1 MLLLV
6 LPGGCGGDT
15 VDVEQAR
22 LCRALIAA
30 VEPPGAAP
38 AGLSEE
44 PGATPGRSVVVRYA
58 VAGESRWIA
67 CRFAGAGLETDRL
80 DLVAVETSR
89 EGVLSPARFFMLE
102 RFWLGSPERQ
112 ALIAGQRQDA
122 EAAAR
127 AASIDPGRALAYLA
141 QQLVNGLTVSC
152 LYGLL
157 AIGYT
162 LVYALLERINLA
174 FGELATVGA
183 YAGLSAIV
191 AGTAAGATAGAG
203 LAAAIALVFAAAIGV
218 GAVYGSTTWRILFR
232 PLAEAS
238 SQAPLI
244 ATIGLVIVIQE
255 TLHLTR
261 GAREHWT
268 QPVLTDPHVVIDAGG
283 FTTVVTDSRLLVLG
297 VTIVLY
303 LALWRIM
310 TRTAFGRR
318 FRAAA
323 DDPLAARLLGIDTD
337 RLARQA
343 FALGGVAAGAAGA
356 IFALVYSG
364 VGFTM
369 GLAVG
374 LKALTA
380 AIVGGIGS
388 FGGAMLGGLVI
399 GMFETL
405 WSAYLD
411 GDWRDVGVFSLLVA
425 VLVLRPH
432 GLLGVPRGRGD

>member
-1 MLLLV
+1 M
-6 LPGGCGGDT
+6 
-15 VDVEQAR
+15 
-22 LCRALIAA
+22 
-30 VEPPGAAP
+30 PGA
-38 AGLSEE
+38 
-44 PGATPGRSVVVRYA
+44 SVVVRYA
-58 VAGESRWIA
+58 VGGDRHWIA

-89 EGVLSPARFFMLE
+89 DGALSAGRLFMLE

-112 ALIAGQRQDA
+112 ARLAERRDA
-122 EAAAR
+122 PAEDAVTLTRTA
-127 AASIDPGRALAYLA
+127 AYLA

-162 LVYALLERINLA
+162 LVYALLERINLS
-174 FGELATVGA
+174 FGELTTVGA
-183 YAGLSAIV
+183 YAALSAIV
-191 AGTAAGATAGAG
+191 AGSAAGAGAG
-203 LAAAIALVFAAAIGV
+203 LGAAIALVFVAGIAV
-218 GAVYGSTTWRILFR
+218 GAAYGTATWRLLFR
-232 PLAEAS
+232 PLAETS

-255 TLHLTR
+255 TLRLTR

-268 QPVLTDPHVVIDAGG
+268 QPVLTAPHVVLDAGG
-283 FTTVVTDSRLLVLG
+283 FTTVITDSRLLVVA
-297 VTIVLY
+297 VTVALY
-303 LALWRIM
+303 LALWRVM
-310 TRTAFGRR
+310 TGTAFGRR

-323 DDPLAARLLGIDTD
+323 DDPFAARLLGIDTD

-369 GLAVG
+369 GLAIG
-374 LKALTA
+374 LKALVA
-380 AIVGGIGS
+380 AIVGGLGS

-405 WSAYLD
+405 WSAWLD
-411 GDWRDVGVFSLLVA
+411 GDWRDVGVFALLIA
-425 VLVLRPH
+425 VLVFRPH